1 MAKGIGVTVAAGALD
16 EVGETVGA
24 GVLVAVGRGVVAADG
39 EGVAAV
45 VTEGE
50 LVAAGEIAAAVR
62 VGVVAGV
69 TCGVG
74 KGEALLPVSWSPEG
88 CVDAGVATGEVPEGQ
103 RLHVEAQ

>member
-1 MAKGIGVTVAAGALD
+1 MITAGDCVETVVAKGIGVTVAAGALD

-69 TCGVG
+69 TCAVG

-88 CVDAGVATGEVPEGQ
+88 TVDVGT
-103 RLHVEAQ
+103 